1 MVNFHTRSRKSEN
14 LHFDGLFL
22 SKAHKFLDEKV
33 QETLCLMTLKS
44 DAKFDRKLTLGSK
57 SDMRNLVNFIANSG
71 FKNLHFAV
79 LLLLK
84 RYYVWAKKKKYREVI
99 VITLKNDVQFEE
111 ELTCALKNDM
121 KNYTSF
127 ENIKICTLV
136 GSFWPKYIM
145 FELKKYRKVMC
156 DYTEDRCKLWRKV
169 TCSFINDMR
178 NLVNL
183 KNHKTCTLRDF
194 FRQRCIML
202 N

>member
-1 MVNFHTRSRKSEN
+1 MVNFHTSSRKSEN

-84 RYYVWAKKKKYREVI
+84 RYYIWAKKKIQRSYCHNTQEWCTIWRGTDLCFEKWHEELYEFWKYQNLHFSGLFLTKVYNVWTKKVQKSYVWLYWRSMQ
-99 VITLKNDVQFEE
+99 TLKESD
-111 ELTCALKNDM
+111 L
-121 KNYTSF
+121 
-127 ENIKICTLV
+127 
-136 GSFWPKYIM
+136 
-145 FELKKYRKVMC
+145 
-156 DYTEDRCKLWRKV
+156 
-169 TCSFINDMR
+169 
-178 NLVNL
+178 
-183 KNHKTCTLRDF
+183 
-194 FRQRCIML
+194 
-202 N
+202 